1 MSNKAKIREDA
12 MKLNPIDDALFAKMA
27 EDINFCQE
35 ILQVFLA
42 DKKLMVL
49 DSNPQYM
56 VKNLQGRSCILDLKC
71 SIGSGEIVHVEVQ
84 KSDDDDHQKRVRYNA
99 SLLTTNIANPGD
111 KFCNIPDIVSIFIS
125 RFDVFK
131 SGRAAYNVERIVKET
146 GKIVYN
152 GIREVYINAEN
163 YDKSDIADLMKVFV
177 EDDVYEDKKFP
188 VTSERKRRFKT
199 TEEGVKEMCEIIERN
214 RAEAYAEGVA
224 RGETRGEI
232 RGTIKTL
239 INLVKKNRITI
250 EEAAEDA
257 NMTVKAFEA
266 EMAAL

>member
-1 MSNKAKIREDA
+1 
-12 MKLNPIDDALFAKMA
+12 
-27 EDINFCQE
+27 
-35 ILQVFLA
+35 
-42 DKKLMVL
+42 
-49 DSNPQYM
+49 
-56 VKNLQGRSCILDLKC
+56 
-71 SIGSGEIVHVEVQ
+71 
-84 KSDDDDHQKRVRYNA
+84 
-99 SLLTTNIANPGD
+99 
-111 KFCNIPDIVSIFIS
+111 
-125 RFDVFK
+125 
-131 SGRAAYNVERIVKET
+131 
-146 GKIVYN
+146 
-152 GIREVYINAEN
+152 
-163 YDKSDIADLMKVFV
+163 MKVFV

-232 RGTIKTL
+232 RGTMKTL

-257 NMTVKAFEA
+257 NMTVTAFKA